1 MLRTQYT
8 YPDSC
13 GKGVT
18 GNDWVEAGAAVK
30 FPTLHKSAPQQ
41 RIVQSTMLVMLSLKT
56 SLLTILGTTATDG
69 VAVNPFSLLPS
80 LYFLSL
86 CVCWMSWVFTVIT
99 ELLD

>member
-30 FPTLHKSAPQQ
+30 FPTLHKSAP
-41 RIVQSTMLVMLSLKT
+41 
-56 SLLTILGTTATDG
+56 
-69 VAVNPFSLLPS
+69 
-80 LYFLSL
+80 
-86 CVCWMSWVFTVIT
+86 
-99 ELLD
+99 